1 MLMMLVIGV
10 LVVMTNC
17 SGERSIASSGCRG
30 AAIVLLPP
38 LLMRVHDGKYCSSG
52 QEGAISTRVVE
63 TDGLNHNG

>member
-17 SGERSIASSGCRG
+17 IGERSIAGSGCRG
-30 AAIVLLPP
+30 AIVLLPP
-38 LLMRVHDGKYCSSG
+38 LLMRVHDGKYCSSV
-52 QEGAISTRVVE
+52 QEGAISTKVVE